1 MNGTAGRHNGDS
13 PAPPTEATVR
23 ALADLAGLRLEPD
36 RLPIVATHL
45 TDLLAFAAEVRAVDV
60 EGLEPEVA
68 FDPRWPEN
76 RS

>member
-36 RLPIVATHL
+36 RLPVVATHL
-45 TDLLAFAAEVRAVDV
+45 ADLLAFATDVRAVDV

-68 FDPRWPEN
+68 CDPRWPDSN
-76 RS
+76 A